1 LPVQPGE
8 AFEEWDEPQTR
19 LVHPHCSVVQLV
31 VGGSLQNSE
40 TGPVASN
47 GFRALDQSDS
57 ITQDRDFRLGVCHL
71 NLPPFLESTAPL
83 AEEVR
88 YI

>member
-1 LPVQPGE
+1 
-8 AFEEWDEPQTR
+8 
-19 LVHPHCSVVQLV
+19 
-31 VGGSLQNSE
+31 
-40 TGPVASN
+40 
-47 GFRALDQSDS
+47 LDQSDS